1 MEAALTCFVLQRNH
15 HQGAKASTWLKL
27 QGWFSVDT
35 DVVSAMAA

>member
-1 MEAALTCFVLQRNH
+1 METAPTSLGLQRSH
-15 HQGAKASTWLKL
+15 HQGPTASTWLKL